1 CLSDGGGERRLDS
14 ARAFAALV
22 PAARAGARGGRGQA
36 RGPGSEPRVLR
47 PEGRRRHVRPGDGRW
62 AVRSSDLGRPPD
74 RGSTEAARGAP
85 RLAEAAAGVER
96 RGGRGGGARRP
107 GGGAETR
114 VKGRH
119 PNGTLPGPEGGER
132 SLRQTALPAG
142 PDPDPGLAAAAP
154 DTARLSRFEVPR
166 WVMLRSLVVPGWGQ
180 LYNGSWFKA
189 LAVAG
194 GEVGL
199 VAALFRDRRVLDR
212 MLADVDRARASH
224 DDVTEQALV
233 DDYNARL
240 NGYVTHQ

>member
-114 VKGRH
+114 VKERH
-119 PNGTLPGPEGGER
+119 PNGTLPGPEVVER

-142 PDPDPGLAAAAP
+142 PDPDPGLAARNRRGRMGP
-154 DTARLSRFEVPR
+154 GGLRGLQI
-166 WVMLRSLVVPGWGQ
+166 LRSDASGARGGFDSHAFPPLLLLLLFLGAAAVSRSSSAAGLEQNV
-180 LYNGSWFKA
+180 
-189 LAVAG
+189 LARTSSRE
-194 GEVGL
+194 GEDG
-199 VAALFRDRRVLDR
+199 
-212 MLADVDRARASH
+212 RASFP
-224 DDVTEQALV
+224 DSASVL
-233 DDYNARL
+233 
-240 NGYVTHQ
+240 G